1 MEEKTGTATKP
12 CCEECSNEAFSG
24 IASIIDLYKD
34 KEGSLIQ
41 VLHHAQELYG
51 YLPLELQSFIAD
63 GMGIPLSEVSGV
75 VTFYSF
81 FSTKPRGKHTIRVC
95 MGTACYV
102 RGGKKLVETLQDELD
117 IKIGDTTEDG
127 LFTFEVARCIG
138 ACGLAP
144 AIMIDDTVYKQVN
157 PNKLRN
163 KFFQRV
169 IVESIAFYH
178 LAADQMLFYN
188 GLYLI
193 FIQRGIKHV
202 AGGYQHHR
210 PYRAGAHAA
219 GLVHQHFIADAGFF
233 RLSHQRILD
242 NLAVGGHTARPAAH
256 IHNIIV
262 CFLRLEVLLFDIDQ
276 LF

>member
-1 MEEKTGTATKP
+1 MEEKTGTETK
-12 CCEECSNEAFSG
+12 CDNEAFSE

-81 FSTKPRGKHTIRVC
+81 FSTQPRGKHTIRIC

-102 RGGKKLVETLQDELD
+102 RGGKKLVETLQDELH
-117 IKIGDTTEDG
+117 IKIGDTTADG

-144 AIMIDDTVYKQVN
+144 AIMIDDTVYKQVT
-157 PNKLRN
+157 PTSLRRSSPSTRR
-163 KFFQRV
+163 KR
-169 IVESIAFYH
+169 
-178 LAADQMLFYN
+178 
-188 GLYLI
+188 
-193 FIQRGIKHV
+193 
-202 AGGYQHHR
+202 
-210 PYRAGAHAA
+210 
-219 GLVHQHFIADAGFF
+219 
-233 RLSHQRILD
+233 
-242 NLAVGGHTARPAAH
+242 
-256 IHNIIV
+256 
-262 CFLRLEVLLFDIDQ
+262 
-276 LF
+276 